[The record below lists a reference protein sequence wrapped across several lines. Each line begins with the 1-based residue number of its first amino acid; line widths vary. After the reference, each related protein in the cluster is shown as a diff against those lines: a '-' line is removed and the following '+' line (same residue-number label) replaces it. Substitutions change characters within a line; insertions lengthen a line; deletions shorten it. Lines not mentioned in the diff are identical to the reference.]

1 VAAGLPAPGVA
12 AARPAR
18 TGLFWGAALLA
29 GAAAAAA
36 LFWPSPSTPPPPPP
50 PPPIAPA
57 APVTPT
63 PVATAPASLEPA
75 AELAAAPAVEPA
87 AAEGGGYEVL
97 SVTTDGTHGR
107 IARELADALSTEAAG
122 MRTVSQADDTDPI
135 TWLQAPGRLA
145 IARLDA
151 LRAARGS
158 ASPPLRVLTP
168 LFAEAVLF
176 VVGADSPLKYI
187 HELSGRRLSIGPA
200 RGDGSHTV
208 REIYRRLFG
217 AEPTEPAQLDNDQAL
232 AELVAFRS
240 IDAMALVE
248 PRPSAWWAS
257 LDPTVA
263 SRLRLLTLDPRHPA
277 DRRLLRTL
285 GTPLVRIDAVA
296 ARGTPTTTP
305 AVMSYLVASGEG
317 HADADRLMAMARA
330 LCRELPRLREQ
341 GHPLWRE
348 LQPTAQLDTGW
359 PVVQPFQ
366 SALSRCARR

>member
-1 VAAGLPAPGVA
+1 M
-12 AARPAR
+12 
-18 TGLFWGAALLA
+18 
-29 GAAAAAA
+29 
-36 LFWPSPSTPPPPPP
+36 
-50 PPPIAPA
+50 
-57 APVTPT
+57 
-63 PVATAPASLEPA
+63 ATAPASLEPA
-75 AELAAAPAVEPA
+75 AELAAAPAAAPA
-87 AAEGGGYEVL
+87 AAESGGYEVL

-122 MRTVSQADDTDPI
+122 MRTVSQAEDTDPI
-135 TWLQAPGRLA
+135 AWLQAPGRLA

-151 LRAARGS
+151 LRAARGN

-168 LFAEAVLF
+168 LFPEAVLF
-176 VVGADSPLKYI
+176 VVGADSSLKYI

-217 AEPTEPAQLDNDQAL
+217 AEPTEPAQFDNDQAL

-277 DRRLLRTL
+277 DRRLLQTL
-285 GTPLVRIDAVA
+285 GTPVVRIDEVA

-317 HADADRLMAMARA
+317 HADADRLTAMAHA

-359 PVVQPFQ
+359 PVVQSFQ